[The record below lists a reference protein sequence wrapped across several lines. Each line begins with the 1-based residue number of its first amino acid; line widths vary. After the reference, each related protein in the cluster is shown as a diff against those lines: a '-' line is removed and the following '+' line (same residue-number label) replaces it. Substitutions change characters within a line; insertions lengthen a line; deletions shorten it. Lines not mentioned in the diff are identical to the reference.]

1 MVVDHDDLRS
11 VYVSVLPS
19 TSTMTMRLLSV
30 YKLFLFT
37 ALVATLPMV
46 LSIDDI
52 PSRRRVYFG
61 SMDALRHV
69 MPSHCKSSGT
79 ALVSSASRRRV
90 VSIEED
96 PEEEENSSRVKMW
109 PPWPFN
115 LLTKPQRSDNAKN
128 SSYGYRSSGLFWA
141 YFRQQ
146 LQSTKRQMQHGEQQ
160 C

>member
-11 VYVSVLPS
+11 VYVSLLPS
-19 TSTMTMRLLSV
+19 TTMTMRLLSV

-37 ALVATLPMV
+37 ALVVTLPMV

-52 PSRRRVYFG
+52 PRRRVYFG
-61 SMDALRHV
+61 SMDTLRHV

-79 ALVSSASRRRV
+79 GLVSNTSTRRV

-96 PEEEENSSRVKMW
+96 PEEEEKSSRVKMW

-115 LLTKPQRSDNAKN
+115 LLTKPQRPHNAKN